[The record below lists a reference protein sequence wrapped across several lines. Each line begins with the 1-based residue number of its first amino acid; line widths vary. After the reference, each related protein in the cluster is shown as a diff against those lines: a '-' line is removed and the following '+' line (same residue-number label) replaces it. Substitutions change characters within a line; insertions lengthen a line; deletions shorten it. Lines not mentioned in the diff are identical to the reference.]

1 MGKVEVLYIGVNV
14 TEPMPPPTGSIWY
27 KYQYIRKINGLTQSS
42 FSNDLEELK
51 QRMKCELESE

>member
-1 MGKVEVLYIGVNV
+1 MVKVDVLYIGVNV
-14 TEPMPPPTGSIWY
+14 TVPLQPVNEIWY